1 MDYIDEQR
9 DDLKRLII
17 ASSESALAEAYM
29 KVFIAGTIYGSVNA
43 GVLDT
48 EVIVSSTSV
57 TVDPQE
63 DLMMNVKKVLM
74 SDPNIIEFS
83 IQNSEKSCSVF
94 ARLND
99 YSHDSRIF
107 TRKAVSK
114 SCEKYKEFGVALY
127 LFCSEDALPVENYSD
142 RWVRHE

>member
-1 MDYIDEQR
+1 MDYLGDRR
-9 DDLKRLII
+9 DNLMRLIT
-17 ASSESALAEAYM
+17 ASSDSIITDTCRKA
-29 KVFIAGTIYGSVNA
+29 FIVGTIFGSVST

-57 TVDPQE
+57 AVDPQE
-63 DLMMNVKKVLM
+63 DLMKNVKKVLIC
-74 SDPNIIEFS
+74 DPNIIEFS

-99 YSHDSRIF
+99 YSHDSRIY

-127 LFCSEDALPVENYSD
+127 LFSSEDALPVEDYSD
-142 RWVRHE
+142 RWVRQE